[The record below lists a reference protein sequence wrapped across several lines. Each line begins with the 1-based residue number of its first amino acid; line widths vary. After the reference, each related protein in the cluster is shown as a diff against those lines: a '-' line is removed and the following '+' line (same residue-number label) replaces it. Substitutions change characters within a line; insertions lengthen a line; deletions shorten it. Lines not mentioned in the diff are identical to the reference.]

1 MAECGD
7 IWDGPQRIIIS
18 GVALCITASGL
29 AVLILGIQAYT
40 SDEFA
45 SIAAMGSVES
55 SDAFDTRLVVNAVTV
70 TSLVT
75 IIAGFSGCWGASR
88 ENRFCL
94 CSFVTFAAIAGAGLI
109 ILCFVLGTV
118 VNSQAPTIAKA
129 INRMCDPTAI
139 DMFKSQL
146 NCEGKPVQVEHQDR
160 LLLASTNISRPQ
172 APMSLVALAF
182 AAEASLPILAA
193 RRLFP
198 GTTEESLV
206 VRVCSRLGRELCAS
220 PCQLLDLVCQPP
232 PGFNPLTACVCDRS
246 GPRVQGGDG
255 DDVFV
260 AANCP
265 EDSSPLCKTDSTGRH
280 LGVFCQASDF
290 KRPKEEVC
298 FVLPS
303 ADCSKTNGMQ
313 PVTCSGDDLE
323 PCISNGPCIFPDSRP
338 KVRRCL
344 SRYVW
349 VSTSHSEAS
358 TKLMNMRFVDS
369 VFVTL
374 SDLG

>member
-1 MAECGD
+1 
-7 IWDGPQRIIIS
+7 
-18 GVALCITASGL
+18 
-29 AVLILGIQAYT
+29 
-40 SDEFA
+40 
-45 SIAAMGSVES
+45 MG
-55 SDAFDTRLVVNAVTV
+55 
-70 TSLVT
+70 
-75 IIAGFSGCWGASR
+75 
-88 ENRFCL
+88 
-94 CSFVTFAAIAGAGLI
+94 
-109 ILCFVLGTV
+109 
-118 VNSQAPTIAKA
+118 
-129 INRMCDPTAI
+129 
-139 DMFKSQL
+139 
-146 NCEGKPVQVEHQDR
+146 
-160 LLLASTNISRPQ
+160 ISRPQ

-206 VRVCSRLGRELCAS
+206 VRVCSRLGKELCAS

-246 GPRVQGGDG
+246 GPRVQGGDV

-280 LGVFCQASDF
+280 LGVFCQAPDF

-313 PVTCSGDDLE
+313 PVTCSGYDLE
-323 PCISNGPCIFPDSRP
+323 PCISNGPCMVPDSRS
-338 KVRRCL
+338 KVFTLGHSIGVRFAWATGVLGFITWLAALCACCL
-344 SRYVW
+344 CCELHTGRSIGDQVC
-349 VSTSHSEAS
+349 SLT
-358 TKLMNMRFVDS
+358 MNQA
-369 VFVTL
+369 L
-374 SDLG
+374 NEESDEDEWT